1 MKPEFFRDRIALLQS
16 EALFRLGTD
25 AMVLADF
32 ARIPRGAAVC
42 DLCAGTGA
50 VGLLLSAED
59 PARRVTAV
67 ELQEAPCGLLRQAV
81 DRNGLKDRFTVICG
95 DLREHRSLFA
105 PGSFRCVVC
114 NPPYYPEGAGFAAES
129 EAVAIAKTE
138 RCCTLEDVAAASD
151 WLLQT
156 GGSLDLVHKPERL
169 TDLLCTLRAHGLE
182 PKRLR
187 LVVHKPEAKPSLVL
201 LRAVKGGKPGL
212 DLQHPLILQNPDGT
226 PSAEYRRIYHIP
238 QEGPDRG
245 PSCSPE
251 VSL

>member
-1 MKPEFFRDRIALLQS
+1 MEPEFLGDRYAMLQA
-16 EALFRLGTD
+16 EDLFRLGTD

-32 ARIPRGAAVC
+32 ARIPGGAAVC

-50 VGLLLSAED
+50 VGLLLCAAD
-59 PARRVTAV
+59 PKLKVTAV
-67 ELQEAPCGLLRQAV
+67 ELQAAACDLLRQTVA
-81 DRNGLKDRFTVICG
+81 RNGLEQRFTVICG
-95 DLREHRSLFA
+95 DLRAHRCLLPA
-105 PGSFRCVVC
+105 GSFRCVVC
-114 NPPYYPEGAGFAAES
+114 NPPYYREGAGFAAEN

-138 RCCTLEDVAAASD
+138 RCCTLEDAVSAAA

-187 LVVHKPEAKPSLVL
+187 PVSHRPGNSPSLVL
-201 LRAVKGGKPGL
+201 IRAVKGGRPGL
-212 DLQHPLILQNPDGT
+212 DLQYPLILQDRDGT

-238 QEGPDRG
+238 QEAPVTGPTCG
-245 PSCSPE
+245 TEASI
-251 VSL
+251 